1 MLTRRLLI
9 LSAAVAVAAGCG
21 GPDRTVVRG
30 EVTYRG
36 QPVADGE
43 VRLYP
48 KAGTEAPMT
57 GGLVRD
63 GRYAVEARGGVLPGT
78 YRVEVTAYRSRPQ
91 AAGAD
96 VEKADAAGQYL
107 PAKFNAKTELELV
120 VPPSRDPVTHDL
132 HLKD

>member
-1 MLTRRLLI
+1 MLPRRLLI
-9 LSAAVAVAAGCG
+9 LSAAVAAAAGCG

-57 GGLVRD
+57 GALVRD
-63 GRYAVEARGGVLPGT
+63 GRYAVDARGGVLAGT
-78 YRVEVTAYRSRPQ
+78 YRVEVTANRSRPQ
-91 AAGAD
+91 AGAD
-96 VEKADAAGQYL
+96 VEKADAGGQYL

>member
-78 YRVEVTAYRSRPQ
+78 YRPQ

-96 VEKADAAGQYL
+96 VETADAAGQYL